1 MLALDQQAL
10 ERRSL
15 ARNEALFREGDKGV
29 TWLNVLPFSIIST
42 MASHRC
48 SIRRH
53 SCAKPVVKSI

>member
-1 MLALDQQAL
+1 MPLSLW
-10 ERRSL
+10 RSL
-15 ARNEALFREGDKGV
+15 RAIVPGV